1 MEATSIVVEH
11 PSNAY
16 SYDGK
21 AIISV
26 KGGVGNYDYEW
37 EDFSDTNDQELIR
50 VGVGSYTV
58 KIRDENGCQLESVVR
73 ISTKEN
79 TETDENTDVP
89 LVSVYP
95 VPANDLI
102 TINLDDKTIYKLN
115 VITFYGKIIFTK
127 TIEHSSNK
135 IMLLNT
141 KEWEEGNYIVL
152 AFDKNG
158 NKLDFQKIIIQH

>member
-1 MEATSIVVEH
+1 M
-11 PSNAY
+11 
-16 SYDGK
+16 
-21 AIISV
+21 
-26 KGGVGNYDYEW
+26 
-37 EDFSDTNDQELIR
+37 
-50 VGVGSYTV
+50 
-58 KIRDENGCQLESVVR
+58 
-73 ISTKEN
+73 
-79 TETDENTDVP
+79 
-89 LVSVYP
+89 SVYP
-95 VPANDLI
+95 VLANDLL

-127 TIEHSSNK
+127 TIEYSSNK